1 MIGKNNISM
10 KESAITIENS
20 LAKAFRFRN
29 TRLEALYDLVE
40 YLYYTERGGVLFYRL
55 EKVRQKV
62 MISVKACK
70 AYR

>member
-1 MIGKNNISM
+1 MDLGK
-10 KESAITIENS
+10 
-20 LAKAFRFRN
+20 
-29 TRLEALYDLVE
+29 